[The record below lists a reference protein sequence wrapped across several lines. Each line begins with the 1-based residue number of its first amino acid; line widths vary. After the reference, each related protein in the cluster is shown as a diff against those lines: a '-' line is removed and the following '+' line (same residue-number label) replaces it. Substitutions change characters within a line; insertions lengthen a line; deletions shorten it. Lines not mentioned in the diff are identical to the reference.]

1 MIFMKCGAMT
11 NKKKT
16 YLILGSNSFSGS
28 NLIDYLLN
36 KKHKVI
42 GVSRSKEIKKEFLP
56 YSYNL
61 NSKLFIFKK
70 VDINKDLKKLARVVK
85 KYKPSIIVN
94 YIAQGMVAE
103 SWIKPEDWYRTNVV
117 SQVLLY
123 KELAKFKF
131 IKKFIHVT
139 TPEVYGSTP
148 KLIKENFN
156 FRPSTPYAISRA
168 AMDTHL
174 KKLFQNYKFPVIF
187 TRTSNVYGPGQ
198 QLFRI
203 IPKAF
208 MCLKKKIKLNLHG
221 GGKSLRSFIY
231 ISDVSKATYMISK
244 RGRIGETYHIST
256 NQFITIKNLVKKIAS
271 LQNISFKK
279 FCKIDSDRVGKDHS
293 YKLDSSKIRKKFNW
307 RPCININEGL
317 RLTKNWIDNNFK
329 NFKNLDI
336 KYKHKK

>member
-123 KELAKFKF
+123 KELAKFK
-131 IKKFIHVT
+131 
-139 TPEVYGSTP
+139 
-148 KLIKENFN
+148 
-156 FRPSTPYAISRA
+156 
-168 AMDTHL
+168 
-174 KKLFQNYKFPVIF
+174 
-187 TRTSNVYGPGQ
+187 
-198 QLFRI
+198 
-203 IPKAF
+203 
-208 MCLKKKIKLNLHG
+208 
-221 GGKSLRSFIY
+221 
-231 ISDVSKATYMISK
+231 
-244 RGRIGETYHIST
+244 
-256 NQFITIKNLVKKIAS
+256 
-271 LQNISFKK
+271 
-279 FCKIDSDRVGKDHS
+279 
-293 YKLDSSKIRKKFNW
+293 
-307 RPCININEGL
+307 
-317 RLTKNWIDNNFK
+317 
-329 NFKNLDI
+329 
-336 KYKHKK
+336 

>member
-1 MIFMKCGAMT
+1 MS

-28 NLIDYLLN
+28 NFIDYLLN
-36 KKHKVI
+36 KKHEVI

-56 YSYNL
+56 YKHNL
-61 NSKLFIFKK
+61 SSKLFIFKK
-70 VDINKDLKKLARVVK
+70 IDINKDLKKLARVVK

-208 MCLKKKIKLNLHG
+208 MCLKKKIKLYLHG

-231 ISDVSKATYMISK
+231 ISDVSKATYLISK
-244 RGRIGETYHIST
+244 KGKIGETYHIST
-256 NQFITIKNLVKKIAS
+256 KNFISIKQVVKNIAS
-271 LQNISFKK
+271 IEKISFDR
-279 FCKIDSDRVGKDHS
+279 FCKIEKERVGKDHS
-293 YKLDSSKIRKKFNW
+293 YKLDCSKIYREMKW
-307 RPCININEGL
+307 RPIISLNKGL
-317 RLTKNWIDNNFK
+317 AFTKKWIDVNYLNFK
-329 NFKNLDI
+329 SLNLN
-336 KYKHKK
+336 YKHKI